1 VDINPSE
8 WKWNLAHIIGA
19 HVENHQ
25 INHFVMARTKVLLF
39 HQWQW
44 KSQKQKQFHGVHASN
59 QPINHFVME
68 RINN

>member
-39 HQWQW
+39 HQWL
-44 KSQKQKQFHGVHASN
+44 
-59 QPINHFVME
+59 
-68 RINN
+68 